1 MNQFWRKRKCTVGH
15 GQIVIIYIA
24 PILSL
29 SFANTPYL
37 IILTIPLNIPMPNN
51 DYPMGND
58 ASDPAKIINELLYL
72 ARRHPLKGVDL
83 SRAKRLMRTLKQSGY
98 TNREIHRLTGNS
110 WSESTIKLY
119 TRNTTG
125 IQPSL
130 KTNHIKLF
138 DEILHNNFSMVEL
151 EKSFFLVSELTNEGS
166 TFDEII
172 AILQYFEKEKTMIP
186 YLTESLS
193 KLKDA
198 GINVEKFVQL
208 AQYKDELDAR
218 GYDLDFMGRLY
229 EFENKYADTQKALQ
243 AILVYDN
250 IAQIESE
257 LRKTSSER
265 NELKTDIISQKKELA
280 ELMIQKEK
288 LRKEISIG
296 EELSCLGLTI
306 MALRDLKELAGKY
319 GHDITSLVKAINKY
333 AEITEID
340 SHLSSLL
347 MKKANLNDSVEKL
360 QRKFDHLGDLSKMC
374 EFFLDKF
381 KFDLHDVDLI
391 HQVVARYGEP
401 SEFFRA
407 LDAFSSL
414 KEMEQK
420 ITDLRLEKIRLEA
433 GIHEL
438 AEKRLEL
445 ETRIGTLGETVI
457 STVEHIS
464 TGVAKVFSD
473 TADKIGNR
481 LEQNLTEIIKSN
493 EEYSKLRARMLAS
506 ESRMKVANIVN
517 SIINN
522 DLEIIRTIPLTY
534 LSLFIQGALNICNAR
549 QLNLTSLV
557 SLPLLRKYGILPPKV
572 IELVDLLDMG
582 KAACRSLISR

>member
-1 MNQFWRKRKCTVGH
+1 MD
-15 GQIVIIYIA
+15 
-24 PILSL
+24 
-29 SFANTPYL
+29 
-37 IILTIPLNIPMPNN
+37 N
-51 DYPMGND
+51 DY
-58 ASDPAKIINELLYL
+58 SDPTKIISELVNL
-72 ARRHPLKGVDL
+72 AQRHPLKGIDL
-83 SRAKRLMRTLKQSGY
+83 SRAKRLMRILKRSGY
-98 TNREIHRLTGNS
+98 TNKEIHQLTGNS

-130 KTNHIKLF
+130 KTNHLKLF
-138 DEILHNNFSMVEL
+138 DELIHNNFSMVEL
-151 EKSFFLVSELTNEGS
+151 EKSLFLVSELTNEGS
-166 TFDEII
+166 TFDDIM

-198 GINVEKFVQL
+198 GIKVEKLVQL
-208 AQYKDELDAR
+208 AQFKDELDAR

-229 EFENKYADTQKALQ
+229 EFENKYADRHKALQ
-243 AILVYDN
+243 SILVYDN
-250 IAQIESE
+250 IAQLESE
-257 LRKTSSER
+257 LRKTSGER

-280 ELMIQKEK
+280 ELMIQKQK

-296 EELSCLGLTI
+296 EELSSLGLTI
-306 MALRDLKELAGKY
+306 MALRELKELAGKY

-333 AEITEID
+333 GEITEID

-374 EFFLDKF
+374 EFFLDKL
-381 KFDLHDVDLI
+381 KFDLHDMDLI
-391 HQVVARYGEP
+391 HQVAARYGEP

-407 LDAFSSL
+407 LGEFSSL
-414 KEMEQK
+414 IEMEQK
-420 ITDLRLEKIRLEA
+420 ITDLRLEKIRLES
-433 GIHEL
+433 GVHEL

-445 ETRIGTLGETVI
+445 EARIGTLGETVI

-464 TGVAKVFSD
+464 TGVGKVFSD
-473 TADKIGNR
+473 TADKIGTR
-481 LEQNLTEIIKSN
+481 LEQNLTEILKSH
-493 EEYSKLRARMLAS
+493 EEYSKLRARILAS
-506 ESRMKVANIVN
+506 ESTLKVAKIIR
-517 SIINN
+517 SINNN

-549 QLNLTSLV
+549 QLNPTSLV
-557 SLPLLRKYGILPPKV
+557 NLPFSVKYGIIPNTA
-572 IELVDLLDMG
+572 IQLVDLLDMA
-582 KAACRSLISR
+582 KVASDSLISR

>member
-24 PILSL
+24 PILSW
-29 SFANTPYL
+29 SFANSPYF
-37 IILTIPLNIPMPNN
+37 IILSIPLNIPMPNN
-51 DYPMGND
+51 DCPMGND
-58 ASDPAKIINELLYL
+58 ASDPAKIVNELVYL

-83 SRAKRLMRTLKQSGY
+83 SRAKRLMRTLKQNGY

-125 IQPSL
+125 VQPSL

-138 DEILHNNFSMVEL
+138 DEILHNNFSIVEL

-166 TFDEII
+166 TFDDII
-172 AILQYFEKEKTMIP
+172 AILQYFEKEKTRIP

-198 GINVEKFVQL
+198 GIKVEKLVQL

-229 EFENKYADTQKALQ
+229 EFENKYSDRQKALQ

-306 MALRDLKELAGKY
+306 MALRELKELAGKY

-333 AEITEID
+333 GEITEID

-391 HQVVARYGEP
+391 HQVAARYGEP

-420 ITDLRLEKIRLEA
+420 ITDLRLEKIRLES

-464 TGVAKVFSD
+464 TGVGKVFSD

-493 EEYSKLRARMLAS
+493 EEYSKLRARILAS

-582 KAACRSLISR
+582 KAACRSLIS

>member
-1 MNQFWRKRKCTVGH
+1 
-15 GQIVIIYIA
+15 
-24 PILSL
+24 
-29 SFANTPYL
+29 
-37 IILTIPLNIPMPNN
+37 MPNN

-58 ASDPAKIINELLYL
+58 ASDPAKIINELVHL

-83 SRAKRLMRTLKQSGY
+83 SRAKQLMRTLKQNGY
-98 TNREIHRLTGNS
+98 TNKEIHQLTGNS

-130 KTNHIKLF
+130 KTNHLKLF
-138 DEILHNNFSMVEL
+138 DDILHNNFSIVEL

-172 AILQYFEKEKTMIP
+172 AILQYFGKEKTRIP

-193 KLKDA
+193 KLMEA

-257 LRKTSSER
+257 LRKKSSER
-265 NELKTDIISQKKELA
+265 DELKTDIISQKKELA

-306 MALRDLKELAGKY
+306 MALRELKELAGKHR
-319 GHDITSLVKAINKY
+319 HDITSLVKAINKY
-333 AEITEID
+333 GEITEID

-360 QRKFDHLGDLSKMC
+360 QMKFDHLGGLSKMC

-391 HQVVARYGEP
+391 HQVAARYGEP

-420 ITDLRLEKIRLEA
+420 ITDLRLEKIRLES
-433 GIHEL
+433 GIREL

-549 QLNLTSLV
+549 QLNPTSLV
-557 SLPLLRKYGILPPKV
+557 SLPLSRKYRIEPPMV

-582 KAACRSLISR
+582 KAACRSLIPQ

>member
-1 MNQFWRKRKCTVGH
+1 M
-15 GQIVIIYIA
+15 
-24 PILSL
+24 
-29 SFANTPYL
+29 
-37 IILTIPLNIPMPNN
+37 
-51 DYPMGND
+51 DND
-58 ASDPAKIINELLYL
+58 ASDPAKIISELVNL
-72 ARRHPLKGVDL
+72 AQRHPLKGIDL
-83 SRAKRLMRTLKQSGY
+83 SRAKRLMRILKRSGY
-98 TNREIHRLTGNS
+98 TNKEIHQLTGNS

-138 DEILHNNFSMVEL
+138 DEIIHNNFSIVDL
-151 EKSFFLVSELTNEGS
+151 EKSLFLVSELTNEGS
-166 TFDEII
+166 TFDDII

-193 KLKDA
+193 KLREA
-198 GINVEKFVQL
+198 GIKVEKFVQL

-243 AILVYDN
+243 AILVYEN

-265 NELKTDIISQKKELA
+265 KELKTDIISQKKELA

-306 MALRDLKELAGKY
+306 MALRELKELAGKY

-333 AEITEID
+333 DEITKID

-360 QRKFDHLGDLSKMC
+360 QKKFDHLGDLSTTC
-374 EFFLDKF
+374 VFFLDKF

-391 HQVVARYGEP
+391 HQVAARYAKP

-407 LDAFSSL
+407 LYAFSSL

-420 ITDLRLEKIRLEA
+420 ISDLRLEKIRLES
-433 GIHEL
+433 GIREP
-438 AEKRLEL
+438 AEKKSEL
-445 ETRIGTLGETVI
+445 EARIGTLGETVI

-493 EEYSKLRARMLAS
+493 EEYSKLRARILAS

-549 QLNLTSLV
+549 QLNLRSLV
-557 SLPLLRKYGILPPKV
+557 SLPLLHKYGIVPPKV

-582 KAACRSLISR
+582 KAACRSLISQ

>member
-1 MNQFWRKRKCTVGH
+1 
-15 GQIVIIYIA
+15 
-24 PILSL
+24 
-29 SFANTPYL
+29 
-37 IILTIPLNIPMPNN
+37 MPNN

-58 ASDPAKIINELLYL
+58 ASDPAKIINELVHL

-83 SRAKRLMRTLKQSGY
+83 SRAKQLMRTLKQNGY
-98 TNREIHRLTGNS
+98 TNKDIHQLTGNS

-130 KTNHIKLF
+130 KTNHLKLF
-138 DEILHNNFSMVEL
+138 DDILHNNFSIVEL

-172 AILQYFEKEKTMIP
+172 AILQYFGKEKTRIP

-193 KLKDA
+193 KLMEA

-250 IAQIESE
+250 ISQIESE
-257 LRKTSSER
+257 LRKKSSER
-265 NELKTDIISQKKELA
+265 DELKTDIISQKKELA

-306 MALRDLKELAGKY
+306 MALRELKELAGKHR
-319 GHDITSLVKAINKY
+319 HDITSLVKAINKY
-333 AEITEID
+333 GEITEID

-347 MKKANLNDSVEKL
+347 MKKTNLNDSVEKL
-360 QRKFDHLGDLSKMC
+360 QMKFDHLGGLSKMC

-391 HQVVARYGEP
+391 HQVAARYGEP

-420 ITDLRLEKIRLEA
+420 ITDLRLEKIRLES
-433 GIHEL
+433 GIREL

-549 QLNLTSLV
+549 QLNPTSLV
-557 SLPLLRKYGILPPKV
+557 SLPLSRKYRIEPPMV

-582 KAACRSLISR
+582 KAACRSLISQ